1 MSTGANIDPAA
12 ALIAALGE
20 VARLLESGD
29 SEGASRA
36 MADAVGRFPS
46 LATGGL
52 GADAVAMARQ
62 LLERCRAAETLL
74 RRRLTDEM
82 AQMGHSRR
90 AQAAY
95 R

>member
-1 MSTGANIDPAA
+1 MSTGANTDSAA
-12 ALIAALGE
+12 ALMAALGE
-20 VARLLESGD
+20 VARLLEGGD

-46 LATGGL
+46 VAAGGL
-52 GADAVAMARQ
+52 DAGAVATARQ
-62 LLERCRAAETLL
+62 LLERCRAAETHL
-74 RRRLTDEM
+74 RRHLTDEM